1 LSFTET
7 VAADRSLGSYAEQ
20 FTHLRKAP
28 DIVCEALREA
38 ILDGYLPAGT
48 RLPEEELAQEFGVSR
63 TPVREALQR
72 LRVDGFVEF
81 GPRQVA
87 SVTAITNDDIL
98 AIYFVR
104 EVLEGLAARLAALRA
119 TPDQHK
125 KLLALVR
132 EMNEAADQG
141 DPALTAELNLRFHAE
156 MRRIAGNPYLDR
168 FLTQIEH
175 AVRRFGRT
183 TYSYSGRSETTR
195 AEHEAIV
202 DAIVLRDPQRAEAV
216 AAEHMR
222 NARQLRLQM
231 LMEGY

>member
-1 LSFTET
+1 MVPET
-7 VAADRSLGSYAEQ
+7 STGNGTLRSYAAQ
-20 FTHLRKAP
+20 FSSLRKAP
-28 DIVCEALREA
+28 EIVSAALREA
-38 ILDGYLPAGT
+38 ILDGFLPAGT

-72 LRVDGFVEF
+72 LRAEGFVEF

-87 SVTAITNDDIL
+87 AVTAITNDDIL

-104 EVLEGLAARLAALRA
+104 EVLEGLSARLAAVRA
-119 TPDQHK
+119 TPEQ
-125 KLLALVR
+125 LRQLQALVE
-132 EMNEAADQG
+132 EMNNVTDTS
-141 DPALTAELNLRFHAE
+141 DPAIMAELNHRFHAE

-183 TYSYSGRSETTR
+183 TFSYAGRTETTR
-195 AEHEAIV
+195 QEHAAIVEAII
-202 DAIVLRDPQRAEAV
+202 AHDPESAEAL

-222 NARQLRLQM
+222 KARQLRLQM
-231 LMEGY
+231 LMQGY